1 MENAVS
7 VKKYSTGN
15 NFAKVFVLS
24 DKNNALL
31 YLQMQKCL
39 YCWRQ
44 YNLG

>member
-7 VKKYSTGN
+7 VKVTFSTGN
-15 NFAKVFVLS
+15 NFANVFLLS

-39 YCWRQ
+39 YH
-44 YNLG
+44 